1 MDKQVNSTPS
11 TPAKQKAKVV
21 IKPKSDRPILMAAHL

>member
-1 MDKQVNSTPS
+1 MDKEANSTLN
-11 TPAKQKAKVV
+11 TPAKQKAKIV

>member
-1 MDKQVNSTPS
+1 MSNKTEK
-11 TPAKQKAKVV
+11 TPAPQKPKVV

>member
-1 MDKQVNSTPS
+1 MDKQVNSTPNTS
-11 TPAKQKAKVV
+11 SNQKAKVV

>member
-1 MDKQVNSTPS
+1 MDKKVNNTSSTP
-11 TPAKQKAKVV
+11 TKQKAKVI

>member
-1 MDKQVNSTPS
+1 MDKQVNNSANTS
-11 TPAKQKAKVV
+11 NKQKSKVV

>member
-1 MDKQVNSTPS
+1 MDKQVNSIPNTS
-11 TPAKQKAKVV
+11 TKQKAKVV